1 MENQGEAGEEQ
12 AQHRGVGGN
21 HLEMWLEACQYRA
34 SPWEWEGATGHVTF
48 GAVRFSAIIP
58 LFNRPDEIRELL
70 ESLTRQNYTDFEVLV
85 VEDGST
91 VDAREIVESFA
102 DRLNIRYFFKP
113 NSRQGFTRN
122 FGFERAS
129 GEWLVVFD
137 SDCIIPSDYFTEVNA
152 FLDLHATDRGGT
164 VDVYGG
170 PDAAHPDFTDVQ
182 KAISYSMTSYFTT
195 GGIRGREKQLEAF
208 NPRSFN
214 MGISR
219 RVWEAT
225 GGYRI
230 SVKGEDIEFSVRTRK
245 QGFRSALIPAAHVFH
260 KRRTSFSQFYTQ
272 LRFFG
277 TARINVASF
286 YPDQLRPIHVFPTL
300 FWLYILSI
308 PLCFLLYW
316 ALNLWHFNLALALWI
331 APAFLFTGAV
341 FFDAWRQTG
350 SAWIAALSVRA
361 AFTQLI
367 AYGRGL
373 WSEFFVVCVFKR
385 RDSRVGEVREIAP

>member
-1 MENQGEAGEEQ
+1 V
-12 AQHRGVGGN
+12 GVN
-21 HLEMWLEACQYRA
+21 FA
-34 SPWEWEGATGHVTF
+34 
-48 GAVRFSAIIP
+48 AVRFSAIIP

-70 ESLTRQNYTDFEVLV
+70 ESLTLQTYTDFEVLI

-91 VDAREIVESFA
+91 VDAREIVEGFA
-102 DRLNIRYFFKP
+102 DRLDIHYFFKT
-113 NSRQGFTRN
+113 NSRQGFARN
-122 FGFERAS
+122 YGFERAR
-129 GEWLVVFD
+129 GEWFVVFD
-137 SDCIIPSDYFTEVNA
+137 SDCIIPAAYFEVVSN
-152 FLDLHATDRGGT
+152 FLEVHATDRGGT

-195 GGIRGREKQLEAF
+195 GGIRGREKQLETY

-230 SVKGEDIEFSVRTRK
+230 TVKGEDIEFSVRTLK
-245 QGFRSALIPAAHVFH
+245 LGFRSVLIPAAHVFH

-286 YPDQLRPIHVFPTL
+286 YPEQLRPVHVFPTI
-300 FWLYILSI
+300 FWLYVMSV
-308 PLCFLLYW
+308 PVVW
-316 ALNLWHFNLALALWI
+316 ALDFSCDLASGRRIAMLWSAPI
-331 APAFLFTGAV
+331 ALFTAAI
-341 FFDAWRQTG
+341 FIDAWRKTG
-350 SAWIAALSVRA
+350 SARIAVLSVRA

-373 WSEFFVVCVFKR
+373 WSEFFIVRVFKR
-385 RDSRVGEVREIAP
+385 RDSRMGEVRELKP